1 MIKNIINKIESSIT
15 SSNNFVTK
23 SETGTFYPTSNPSGY
38 ISSLDGINLSSYVAT
53 SQTGAFYAASNP
65 SGYIRNTQTG
75 AFYAASN
82 PSGFITGVNL
92 SSYVTN
98 AQTGNFVITS
108 QTGSFYAASN
118 PSGFVTSASL
128 NLSNYVAN
136 TQTGAFYA
144 ASNPS
149 GYIRNT
155 QTGSFYA
162 ASNPNGFITGVNLS
176 NYVANTQTG
185 AFYAASNPSGYI
197 TSATSYSKSEIN
209 ALLSGKSNTGHFHSA
224 SDITGGTLNN
234 ARTSATASNVTGT
247 IVLRDSNGNF
257 ISNNITSSLTVPKS
271 SSIVFNDTFGADYII
286 SGGIDDKLF
295 IRQGGSTILEIDST
309 NGYPIWKFKDNV
321 GSNNKIGIF
330 TDTPATEL
338 HVNGTIT
345 ANKISAAIATTIES
359 GLMSTGDKIL
369 LNSAVFTTG
378 NQTISGVKSFA
389 SKPTVN
395 GTPVLISGEAG
406 AITRGTASI
415 TTTSITANGTF
426 NGTVDFG
433 CQSYGL
439 ISVSGASGAWVKLYY
454 DTASRTSDAARTI
467 DQDPASN
474 VYLMAECVATG
485 NGLIRFAPAT
495 IGYNEGANN
504 LIPIAVTNTR
514 GSSAAYTVQFNF
526 IKL

>member
-128 NLSNYVAN
+128 
-136 TQTGAFYA
+136 
-144 ASNPS
+144 
-149 GYIRNT
+149 
-155 QTGSFYA
+155 
-162 ASNPNGFITGVNLS
+162 NLS